1 MTIRVTD
8 EALTELALRAG
19 AGDRDAATE
28 FIRHTYQQVWRVLV
42 VLSDRGVAED
52 LTQETFARTVRSFP
66 TFRARAPARAWLLSI
81 ARRVAADNLR
91 SAARRPRTES
101 RTEFDPTMVVTGDES
116 ETVALRT
123 LIRQLDPDRRLA
135 FELTQLLGLSYTE
148 AAEVCDCPVG
158 TVRSRV
164 ARARTDLAIAMGGR
178 EYTGSP
184 ERGGRDLGLIAFGA
198 SGAQ

>member
-1 MTIRVTD
+1 VPIRVTD
-8 EALTELALRAG
+8 DVLTELALRAG
-19 AGDRDAATE
+19 SGDRDAATE

-52 LTQETFARTVRSFP
+52 LAQETFARAVRSLP
-66 TFRARAPARAWLLSI
+66 SFRGQAPARAWLLSI

-101 RTEFDPTMVVTGDES
+101 RTDFDPTMVVTGDQS
-116 ETVALRT
+116 ETVALRA
-123 LIRQLDPDRRLA
+123 LILGLDPDRRLA
-135 FELTQLLGLSYTE
+135 FELTQLVGLSYAE

-164 ARARTDLAIAMGGR
+164 ARARSDLAEALETRFDDGPR
-178 EYTGSP
+178 HRVV
-184 ERGGRDLGLIAFGA
+184 RGAGLIATGA
-198 SGAQ
+198 AGTR

>member
-1 MTIRVTD
+1 MMNDDVLTD
-8 EALTELALRAG
+8 LALRAG
-19 AGDRDAATE
+19 SGDRDAATE

-52 LTQETFARTVRSFP
+52 LTQETFARAVRSLP
-66 TFRARAPARAWLLSI
+66 TFKAQAPARAWLLSI

-101 RTEFDPTMVVTGDES
+101 RTEFDPSMIVTGDES
-116 ETVALRT
+116 ETVALRA
-123 LIRQLDPDRRLA
+123 LILYLDADRRLA
-135 FELTQLLGLSYTE
+135 FELTQLLGLSYVE

-164 ARARTDLAIAMGGR
+164 ARARTDLAIALDVR
-178 EYTGSP
+178 AVAGSRP
-184 ERGGRDLGLIAFGA
+184 TLTCGI
-198 SGAQ
+198 